1 MKNERNSKLIKES
14 EFKLGS
20 WFNTEYEQFR
30 DFWAFSRKKNSKIN
44 KVNGILKI
52 WLLGKEKNNLFKS
65 KVSLKNKSESSKDS
79 ENNSSNAPKGKK
91 N

>member
-1 MKNERNSKLIKES
+1 MRDQNSSWDLGLIQ
-14 EFKLGS
+14 
-20 WFNTEYEQFR
+20 NTNNSTTFGL
-30 DFWAFSRKKNSKIN
+30 SRGKRSSKIN

-52 WLLGKEKNNLFKS
+52 GLLGKEKNNLFKS

-79 ENNSSNAPKGKK
+79 ENNSSNTPKGKK